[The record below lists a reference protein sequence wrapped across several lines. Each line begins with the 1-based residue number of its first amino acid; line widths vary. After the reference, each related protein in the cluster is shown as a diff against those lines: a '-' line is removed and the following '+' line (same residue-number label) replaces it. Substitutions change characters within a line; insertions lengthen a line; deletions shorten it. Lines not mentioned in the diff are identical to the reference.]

1 MRRYASPAV
10 LLLIAAAISGTLY
23 AADASSSAIT
33 AETVL
38 RLMND
43 YRAESGLAPLRLD
56 DRLMEAAAD
65 RMRHMEDEGYWS
77 HQSPDGMSPFVWMA
91 VRAYRYRTAAENL
104 ATGFETAPLLVAS
117 WMESPGHRANI
128 LSPDIEDCGIAI
140 IDGATTGPATGRS
153 VIVLFGKRQPPQFV
167 TRSSGS

>member
-1 MRRYASPAV
+1 MRRYAPLAV
-10 LLLIAAAISGTLY
+10 LLMIAAAISGTAN
-23 AADASSSAIT
+23 AADARLDAIT
-33 AETVL
+33 AENVV

-43 YRAESGLAPLRLD
+43 HRADAGLPPLRID
-56 DRLMEAAAD
+56 DRLTEAAED

-104 ATGFETAPLLVAS
+104 ATGFETASLLVAS

-128 LSPDIEDCGIAI
+128 LSPDLEDCGVAI

-153 VIVLFGKRQPPQFV
+153 VIVLFGKRQAPLFV
-167 TRSSGS
+167 SRSSS